1 MRENRI
7 RIRKLQRLKNV
18 LLLAISALLI
28 ALGFLAPFLKKDTT
42 TDTPKPS
49 NAPSFTRVALPPR
62 KFNDYL

>member
-7 RIRKLQRLKNV
+7 RKRQRLKNA

-49 NAPSFTRVALPPR
+49 STPFLTHIELPPR